1 MYIYISMSSLDVSD
15 VHKHGANVGTH
26 TFTLTTIVL
35 YPTDEGFLMLK
46 YFLIIKNITM
56 SKLVRL

>member
-1 MYIYISMSSLDVSD
+1 MSN

-35 YPTDEGFLMLK
+35 YPMDEGFLMLK